1 MNLRDIVFQPLRAAA
16 FDLPAKVR
24 WYIFAGAGDAPEKDR
39 RSIAVAN
46 VTGYLGAISSTSFA
60 LSFSMYNFEALKP
73 AVIGNVISAIA
84 TAATPLVH
92 RFGRSAAVLYLSF
105 VFYTSLYFFVSV
117 LGRDAGIQLNYIA
130 ASAIVVTILGVE
142 RYRLALIIVTLG
154 LILHLSAW
162 FNFPQGSASD
172 ALSDALRSQLYMQS
186 ATTIMIILGVV
197 VYYILR
203 LLETA
208 QARSD
213 ALLLNMMP
221 ASIASRLMAAPDK
234 RIAENHSETTVM
246 FADLCNFTQLSAEL
260 GADRIVDLLD
270 EVFSEFDNLAARYGV
285 EKIKTIGDAYMVV
298 AGAPQSRDDHAN
310 AVLNLAID
318 IVTATE
324 KLGERLGR
332 PLDVRIGIESG
343 PVMAGV
349 IGRTKFA
356 YDVWGETV
364 NVAARL
370 QPFAGPGEI
379 VVGAGAKERLQEK
392 FEFSPAGRLD
402 LRGIGP
408 REAFNLELGD

>member
-1 MNLRDIVFQPLRAAA
+1 MNLRDIVFQPLRAVA

-39 RSIAVAN
+39 RSVAIAN
-46 VTGYLGAISSTSFA
+46 VTGYLGAVSSTSFA

-92 RFGRSAAVLYLSF
+92 RFGRNAAVLYLAF

-142 RYRLALIIVTLG
+142 RYRLALVVVTFG
-154 LILHLSAW
+154 LVLHLAAW
-162 FNFPQGSASD
+162 FNFAEGSATE
-172 ALSDALRSQLYMQS
+172 ALSDALKAQLYMQS

-208 QARSD
+208 QSRSD

-221 ASIASRLMAAPDK
+221 ASIASRLMAAPQQ
-234 RIAENHSETTVM
+234 RIAENHEETTVM
-246 FADLCNFTQLSAEL
+246 FADLCNFTQLSSEL
-260 GADRIVDLLD
+260 GADRIVGLLD
-270 EVFSEFDNLAARYGV
+270 EVFSDFDRLAARYDV

-298 AGAPQSRDDHAN
+298 CGAPESRQDHAD
-310 AVLNLAID
+310 AVLKLAID
-318 IVTATE
+318 IVKATQE
-324 KLGERLGR
+324 MGERLGM
-332 PLDVRIGIESG
+332 PLEVRIGIESG

-364 NVAARL
+364 NIAARL
-370 QPFAGPGEI
+370 QPYAGPGEI
-379 VVGAGAKERLQEK
+379 IVGAEAKRHLDK
-392 FEFSPAGRLD
+392 AFEFSPAGRLD
-402 LRGIGP
+402 LRGIGL
-408 REAFNLELGD
+408 REAFNLEQEG